1 MIFKNSASLRKKD
14 LWKPGRLVSKLYE
27 LPGRKKKK
35 GKKGKKKKK
44 AKTRKPIKGN
54 MSISVGPPGLERRLD
69 GGPPHNMVERVKIHT
84 DLERFN
90 RENKPRHPFQVRS

>member
-1 MIFKNSASLRKKD
+1 
-14 LWKPGRLVSKLYE
+14 
-27 LPGRKKKK
+27 
-35 GKKGKKKKK
+35 
-44 AKTRKPIKGN
+44 

-90 RENKPRHPFQVRS
+90 RENKPRHPFQVRFLAILDHQTVPIGLV

>member
-1 MIFKNSASLRKKD
+1 
-14 LWKPGRLVSKLYE
+14 
-27 LPGRKKKK
+27 
-35 GKKGKKKKK
+35 
-44 AKTRKPIKGN
+44 

-90 RENKPRHPFQVRS
+90 RENKPRHPFQVRILVIVGHRIAPISLV